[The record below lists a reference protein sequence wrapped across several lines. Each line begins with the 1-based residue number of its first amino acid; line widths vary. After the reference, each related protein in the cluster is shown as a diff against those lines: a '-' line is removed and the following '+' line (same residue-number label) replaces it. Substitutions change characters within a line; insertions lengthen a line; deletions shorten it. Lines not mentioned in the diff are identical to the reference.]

1 VRRVLGDGAVQ
12 VHFAK
17 EPIKKREGPPLSV
30 YRYGAVLRP
39 SLEMGFVDG
48 ALWSPP
54 NTGN

>member
-1 VRRVLGDGAVQ
+1 MLGDGAVQ

-17 EPIKKREGPPLSV
+17 EPIKKREIPPLSV